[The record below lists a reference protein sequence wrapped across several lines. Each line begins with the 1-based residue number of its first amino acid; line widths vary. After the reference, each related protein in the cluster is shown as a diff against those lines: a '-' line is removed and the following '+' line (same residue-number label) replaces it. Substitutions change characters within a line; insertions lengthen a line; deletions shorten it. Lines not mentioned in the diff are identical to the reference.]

1 MNGIL
6 ERAVFPEL
14 AERLNALYSEEEDA
28 LLLAML
34 GQEYAIR
41 RSGITLRGQRAPE
54 PHETVLLDYLGSR
67 GSLLVQMPWRALGD
81 FANGQAADFRKKV
94 ELPLAQHI
102 VDLAARAAT
111 VLPLID
117 GQPAAS
123 MIGSDLAFTVRALPK
138 VHLHVELSQENQEFP
153 AEAWVLYS
161 NNADA
166 FLSTDGLR
174 LLADLFRDRLL
185 SLLRIY

>member
-1 MNGIL
+1 
-6 ERAVFPEL
+6 
-14 AERLNALYSEEEDA
+14 
-28 LLLAML
+28 
-34 GQEYAIR
+34 
-41 RSGITLRGQRAPE
+41 
-54 PHETVLLDYLGSR
+54 
-67 GSLLVQMPWRALGD
+67 
-81 FANGQAADFRKKV
+81 
-94 ELPLAQHI
+94 
-102 VDLAARAAT
+102 
-111 VLPLID
+111 
-117 GQPAAS
+117 
-123 MIGSDLAFTVRALPK
+123 MIGSDLAFTVRSLPK